1 LVLIVDDNEDA
12 RRSLSRLL
20 RAYGFEV
27 TAVSDGPAALAAAKR
42 LNPRVVLVDIGL
54 PGMDGYELAGAL
66 RRAHPAQELIA
77 ITGYGQPTDLVRS
90 RHAGFAAHLVKPVE
104 LETLL
109 PLLERATEA

>member
-1 LVLIVDDNEDA
+1 M
-12 RRSLSRLL
+12 
-20 RAYGFEV
+20 
-27 TAVSDGPAALAAAKR
+27 SDGPAALAAADQ

-54 PGMDGYELAGAL
+54 PGMDGNELAGAL
-66 RRAHPAQELIA
+66 RRADPAQELIA
-77 ITGYGQPTDLVRS
+77 ITGDGQPTDLVRS